1 MDMKKH
7 DKTLLAAL
15 LAMMIGWGCT
25 GKKTQQQPTESDT
38 MVVEVSTPD
47 STVYGVCGEG
57 TSMHALELLTDEGDT
72 LTYLV
77 DADTE
82 QEAVKGGLFTGDRM
96 AVVGYKGAEGDM
108 VATCAVNLTTLM
120 GKWTSI
126 DKNFEIQEGG
136 LVESSIKPRP
146 VRGPHGR
153 FTMANCCSMQTLSPS
168 SASVP
173 IAFVLKMARE
183 SSSSSASASS
193 SLCER
198 TH

>member
-7 DKTLLAAL
+7 NKTLLAAL

-38 MVVEVSTPD
+38 MVVEVSTLD

-57 TSMHALELLTDEGDT
+57 TSMHALELVTDEGDT

-82 QEAVKGGLFTGDRM
+82 QEAVKGGLFAGDRM

-136 LVESSIKPRP
+136 LVESSIKAETRP
-146 VRGPHGR
+146 WTSWKIHNGQLLLNADTFAIERLG
-153 FTMANCCSMQTLSPS
+153 AD
-168 SASVP
+168 
-173 IAFVLKMARE
+173 
-183 SSSSSASASS
+183 
-193 SLCER
+193 SLCLENGEGIFVFKR
-198 TH
+198 QRQQ

>member
-136 LVESSIKPRP
+136 LVESSIKAETRP
-146 VRGPHGR
+146 WTSWKIHNGQLLLNADTFAIERLG
-153 FTMANCCSMQTLSPS
+153 AD
-168 SASVP
+168 
-173 IAFVLKMARE
+173 
-183 SSSSSASASS
+183 
-193 SLCER
+193 SLCLENGEGIFVFKR
-198 TH
+198 QRQQ

>member
-57 TSMHALELLTDEGDT
+57 TSMHALELVTDEGDT

-77 DADTE
+77 DADAE
-82 QEAVKGGLFTGDRM
+82 QETVKGGLFAGDRM

-136 LVESSIKPRP
+136 LVESSIKAETRP
-146 VRGPHGR
+146 WTSWKIHNGQLLLNADTFAIERLG
-153 FTMANCCSMQTLSPS
+153 AD
-168 SASVP
+168 
-173 IAFVLKMARE
+173 
-183 SSSSSASASS
+183 
-193 SLCER
+193 SLCLENGEGIFVFKR
-198 TH
+198 QRQQ

>member
-7 DKTLLAAL
+7 NKTLLAAL

-57 TSMHALELLTDEGDT
+57 TSMHALELVTDEGDT

-82 QEAVKGGLFTGDRM
+82 QEAVKGGLFAGDRM

-136 LVESSIKPRP
+136 LVESSIKAETHPWTSWKIHNGQLLLNADTFAIERL
-146 VRGPHGR
+146 G
-153 FTMANCCSMQTLSPS
+153 AD
-168 SASVP
+168 
-173 IAFVLKMARE
+173 
-183 SSSSSASASS
+183 
-193 SLCER
+193 SLCLENGEGIFVFKR
-198 TH
+198 QRQQ

>member
-1 MDMKKH
+1 MKKH

-57 TSMHALELLTDEGDT
+57 TSMHALELVTDEGDT

-82 QEAVKGGLFTGDRM
+82 QEAVKGGLFAGDRM

-136 LVESSIKPRP
+136 LVESSIKAETRP
-146 VRGPHGR
+146 WTSWKIHNGQLLLNADTFAIERLG
-153 FTMANCCSMQTLSPS
+153 AD
-168 SASVP
+168 
-173 IAFVLKMARE
+173 
-183 SSSSSASASS
+183 
-193 SLCER
+193 SLCLENGEGIFVFKR
-198 TH
+198 QRQPV

>member
-15 LAMMIGWGCT
+15 LPMMIGWGCT

-57 TSMHALELLTDEGDT
+57 TSMHALELVTDEGDT

-77 DADTE
+77 DADAE
-82 QEAVKGGLFTGDRM
+82 QEAVKGGLFAGDRM

-136 LVESSIKPRP
+136 LVESSIKAETRP
-146 VRGPHGR
+146 WTSWKIHNGQLLLNADTFAIERLG
-153 FTMANCCSMQTLSPS
+153 AD
-168 SASVP
+168 
-173 IAFVLKMARE
+173 
-183 SSSSSASASS
+183 
-193 SLCER
+193 SLCLENGEGIFVFKR
-198 TH
+198 QRQQ

>member
-38 MVVEVSTPD
+38 MVVEVSTLD

-57 TSMHALELLTDEGDT
+57 TSMHALELVTDEGDT

-77 DADTE
+77 DADAE
-82 QEAVKGGLFTGDRM
+82 QETVKGGLFAGDRM

-136 LVESSIKPRP
+136 LVESSIKAETRP
-146 VRGPHGR
+146 WTSWKIHNGQLLLNADTFAIERLG
-153 FTMANCCSMQTLSPS
+153 AD
-168 SASVP
+168 
-173 IAFVLKMARE
+173 
-183 SSSSSASASS
+183 
-193 SLCER
+193 SLCLENGEGIFVFKR
-198 TH
+198 QRQQ

>member
-7 DKTLLAAL
+7 NKTLLAAL

-57 TSMHALELLTDEGDT
+57 TSMHALELVTDEGDT

-77 DADTE
+77 DADAE
-82 QEAVKGGLFTGDRM
+82 QEAVKGGLFAGDRM

-136 LVESSIKPRP
+136 LVESSIKAETRP
-146 VRGPHGR
+146 W
-153 FTMANCCSMQTLSPS
+153 PS
-168 SASVP
+168 WKIHNGQLLLNADTFA
-173 IAFVLKMARE
+173 IERLGAD
-183 SSSSSASASS
+183 
-193 SLCER
+193 SLCLENGEGIFVFKR
-198 TH
+198 QRQQ

>member
-25 GKKTQQQPTESDT
+25 GKKTQQQHTESDT

-57 TSMHALELLTDEGDT
+57 TSMHALELVTDEGDT

-77 DADTE
+77 DADAE
-82 QEAVKGGLFTGDRM
+82 QETVKGGLFAGDRM

-136 LVESSIKPRP
+136 LVESSIKAETRP
-146 VRGPHGR
+146 WTSWKIHNGQLLLNADTFAIERLG
-153 FTMANCCSMQTLSPS
+153 AD
-168 SASVP
+168 
-173 IAFVLKMARE
+173 
-183 SSSSSASASS
+183 
-193 SLCER
+193 SLCLENGEGIFVFKR
-198 TH
+198 QRQQ

>member
-1 MDMKKH
+1 MKKH

-57 TSMHALELLTDEGDT
+57 TSMHALELVTDEGDT

-77 DADTE
+77 DADAE
-82 QEAVKGGLFTGDRM
+82 QETVKGGLFAGDRM

-136 LVESSIKPRP
+136 LVESSIKAETRP
-146 VRGPHGR
+146 WTSWKIHNGQLLLNADTFAIERLG
-153 FTMANCCSMQTLSPS
+153 AD
-168 SASVP
+168 
-173 IAFVLKMARE
+173 
-183 SSSSSASASS
+183 
-193 SLCER
+193 SLCLENGEGIFVFKR
-198 TH
+198 LRQQ

>member
-25 GKKTQQQPTESDT
+25 GKKPQQQPTESDT

-57 TSMHALELLTDEGDT
+57 TSMHALELVTDEGDT

-77 DADTE
+77 DADAE
-82 QEAVKGGLFTGDRM
+82 QETVKGGLFAGDRM

-136 LVESSIKPRP
+136 LVESSIKAETRP
-146 VRGPHGR
+146 WTSWKIHNGQLLLNADTFAIERLG
-153 FTMANCCSMQTLSPS
+153 AD
-168 SASVP
+168 
-173 IAFVLKMARE
+173 
-183 SSSSSASASS
+183 
-193 SLCER
+193 SLCLENGEGIFVFKR
-198 TH
+198 QRQQ

>member
-1 MDMKKH
+1 MKKH
-7 DKTLLAAL
+7 NKTLLAAL

-57 TSMHALELLTDEGDT
+57 TSMHALELVTDEGDT

-82 QEAVKGGLFTGDRM
+82 QETVKGGLFAGDRM

-136 LVESSIKPRP
+136 LVESSIKAETRP
-146 VRGPHGR
+146 WTSWKIHNGQLLLNADTFAIERLG
-153 FTMANCCSMQTLSPS
+153 AD
-168 SASVP
+168 
-173 IAFVLKMARE
+173 
-183 SSSSSASASS
+183 
-193 SLCER
+193 SLCLENGEGIFVFKR
-198 TH
+198 QRQQ

>member
-1 MDMKKH
+1 MDMKKYS
-7 DKTLLAAL
+7 KNLLAAL
-15 LAMMIGWGCT
+15 LAMMVGWGCT
-25 GKKTQQQPTESDT
+25 GQKTQQQPTESDT
-38 MVVEVSTPD
+38 MVVEVSIPD

-57 TSMHALELLTDEGDT
+57 TSMHALELVTDEGDT

-82 QEAVKGGLFTGDRM
+82 QETVKGGLFAGDRM

-136 LVESSIKPRP
+136 LVESSIKAETRP
-146 VRGPHGR
+146 WTSWKIHNGQLLLNADTFAIERLG
-153 FTMANCCSMQTLSPS
+153 AD
-168 SASVP
+168 
-173 IAFVLKMARE
+173 
-183 SSSSSASASS
+183 
-193 SLCER
+193 SLCLENGEGIFVFKR
-198 TH
+198 QRQQ

>member
-47 STVYGVCGEG
+47 STVYGVCSEG
-57 TSMHALELLTDEGDT
+57 TSMHALELVTDEGDT

-77 DADTE
+77 DADAE
-82 QEAVKGGLFTGDRM
+82 QETVKGGLFAGDRM

-136 LVESSIKPRP
+136 LVESSIKAETRP
-146 VRGPHGR
+146 WTSWKIHNGQLLLNADTFAIERLG
-153 FTMANCCSMQTLSPS
+153 AD
-168 SASVP
+168 
-173 IAFVLKMARE
+173 
-183 SSSSSASASS
+183 
-193 SLCER
+193 SLCLENGEGIFVFKR
-198 TH
+198 QRQQ

>member
-15 LAMMIGWGCT
+15 RAMMIGWGCT

-38 MVVEVSTPD
+38 MVVEVATPD

-57 TSMHALELLTDEGDT
+57 TSMHALELVTDEGDT

-77 DADTE
+77 DADAE
-82 QEAVKGGLFTGDRM
+82 QETVKGGLFAGDRM

-136 LVESSIKPRP
+136 LVESSIKAETRP
-146 VRGPHGR
+146 WTSWKIHNGQLLLNADTFAIERLG
-153 FTMANCCSMQTLSPS
+153 AD
-168 SASVP
+168 
-173 IAFVLKMARE
+173 
-183 SSSSSASASS
+183 
-193 SLCER
+193 SLCLENGEGIFVFKR
-198 TH
+198 QRQQ

>member
-1 MDMKKH
+1 MDMKKQ

-57 TSMHALELLTDEGDT
+57 TSMHALELVTDEGDT

-77 DADTE
+77 DADAE
-82 QEAVKGGLFTGDRM
+82 QETVKGGLFAGDRM

-136 LVESSIKPRP
+136 LVESSIKAETRP
-146 VRGPHGR
+146 WTSWKIHNGQLLLNADTFAIERLG
-153 FTMANCCSMQTLSPS
+153 AD
-168 SASVP
+168 
-173 IAFVLKMARE
+173 
-183 SSSSSASASS
+183 
-193 SLCER
+193 SLCLENGEGIFVFKR
-198 TH
+198 QRQQ

>member
-57 TSMHALELLTDEGDT
+57 TSMHALELVTDEGDT

-77 DADTE
+77 DADAE
-82 QEAVKGGLFTGDRM
+82 QETVKGGLFAGDRM

-136 LVESSIKPRP
+136 LVESSIKAETRP
-146 VRGPHGR
+146 WTSWKIHNGQLLLNADTFAIERLG
-153 FTMANCCSMQTLSPS
+153 ADSPCLENGEG
-168 SASVP
+168 
-173 IAFVLKMARE
+173 IFVFKRQ
-183 SSSSSASASS
+183 
-193 SLCER
+193 R
-198 TH
+198 QQ

>member
-57 TSMHALELLTDEGDT
+57 TSMHALELVTDEGDT

-77 DADTE
+77 DADAERET
-82 QEAVKGGLFTGDRM
+82 VKGGLFAGDRM

-136 LVESSIKPRP
+136 LVESSIKAETRP
-146 VRGPHGR
+146 WTSWKIHNGQLLLNADTFAIERLG
-153 FTMANCCSMQTLSPS
+153 AD
-168 SASVP
+168 
-173 IAFVLKMARE
+173 
-183 SSSSSASASS
+183 
-193 SLCER
+193 SLCLENGEGIFVFKR
-198 TH
+198 QRQQ

>member
-57 TSMHALELLTDEGDT
+57 TSMHALELVTDEGDT

-82 QEAVKGGLFTGDRM
+82 QETVKGGLFAGDRM

-136 LVESSIKPRP
+136 LVESSIKAETRP
-146 VRGPHGR
+146 WTSWKIHNGQLLLNADTFAIERLG
-153 FTMANCCSMQTLSPS
+153 AD
-168 SASVP
+168 
-173 IAFVLKMARE
+173 
-183 SSSSSASASS
+183 
-193 SLCER
+193 SLCLENGEGIFVFKR
-198 TH
+198 QRQQ

>member
-57 TSMHALELLTDEGDT
+57 TSMHALELVTDEGDT

-77 DADTE
+77 DADAE
-82 QEAVKGGLFTGDRM
+82 QETVKGGLFAGDRM

-136 LVESSIKPRP
+136 LDESSIKAETRP
-146 VRGPHGR
+146 WTSWKIHNGQLLLNADTFAIERLG
-153 FTMANCCSMQTLSPS
+153 AD
-168 SASVP
+168 
-173 IAFVLKMARE
+173 
-183 SSSSSASASS
+183 
-193 SLCER
+193 SLCLENGEGIFVFKR
-198 TH
+198 QRQQ

>member
-7 DKTLLAAL
+7 NKTLLAAL

-57 TSMHALELLTDEGDT
+57 TSMHALELVTDEGDT

-82 QEAVKGGLFTGDRM
+82 QETVKGGLFAGDRM

-136 LVESSIKPRP
+136 LVESSIKAETRP
-146 VRGPHGR
+146 WTSWKIHNGQLLLNADTFAIERLG
-153 FTMANCCSMQTLSPS
+153 AD
-168 SASVP
+168 
-173 IAFVLKMARE
+173 
-183 SSSSSASASS
+183 
-193 SLCER
+193 SLCLENGEGIFVFKR
-198 TH
+198 QRQQ

>member
-57 TSMHALELLTDEGDT
+57 TSMHALELVTDEGDT

-82 QEAVKGGLFTGDRM
+82 QEAVKGGLFAGDRM

-108 VATCAVNLTTLM
+108 VATCAVNLTTLV

-136 LVESSIKPRP
+136 LVESSIKAETRP
-146 VRGPHGR
+146 WTSWKIHNGQLLLNADTFAIERLG
-153 FTMANCCSMQTLSPS
+153 AD
-168 SASVP
+168 
-173 IAFVLKMARE
+173 
-183 SSSSSASASS
+183 
-193 SLCER
+193 SLCLENGEGIFVFKR
-198 TH
+198 QRQQ

>member
-1 MDMKKH
+1 MDIKKH
-7 DKTLLAAL
+7 DKTQLAAL

-57 TSMHALELLTDEGDT
+57 TSMHALELVTDEGDT

-82 QEAVKGGLFTGDRM
+82 QETVKGGLFAGDRM

-136 LVESSIKPRP
+136 LVESSIKAETRP
-146 VRGPHGR
+146 WTSWKIHNGQLLLNADTFAIERLG
-153 FTMANCCSMQTLSPS
+153 AD
-168 SASVP
+168 
-173 IAFVLKMARE
+173 
-183 SSSSSASASS
+183 
-193 SLCER
+193 SLCLENGEGIFVFKR
-198 TH
+198 QRQQ

>member
-7 DKTLLAAL
+7 NKTLLAAL

-57 TSMHALELLTDEGDT
+57 TSMHALELVTDEGDT

-77 DADTE
+77 DADAE
-82 QEAVKGGLFTGDRM
+82 QEAVKGGLFAGDRM

-136 LVESSIKPRP
+136 LVESSIKAETRP
-146 VRGPHGR
+146 WTSWKIHNGQLLLNADTFAIERLG
-153 FTMANCCSMQTLSPS
+153 AD
-168 SASVP
+168 
-173 IAFVLKMARE
+173 
-183 SSSSSASASS
+183 
-193 SLCER
+193 SLCLENGEGIFVFKR
-198 TH
+198 QRQQ

>member
-57 TSMHALELLTDEGDT
+57 TSMHALELVTDEGDT

-82 QEAVKGGLFTGDRM
+82 QETVKGGLFAGDRM
-96 AVVGYKGAEGDM
+96 AVVGYKGAGGEM
-108 VATCAVNLTTLM
+108 VATWAVNRATVM
-120 GKWTSI
+120 GVWSGFGKVV
-126 DKNFEIQEGG
+126 EIED
-136 LVESSIKPRP
+136 SHHHS
-146 VRGPHGR
+146 
-153 FTMANCCSMQTLSPS
+153 T
-168 SASVP
+168 
-173 IAFVLKMARE
+173 
-183 SSSSSASASS
+183 
-193 SLCER
+193 
-198 TH
+198 

>member
-57 TSMHALELLTDEGDT
+57 TSMHALELVTDEGDT

-77 DADTE
+77 DADAE
-82 QEAVKGGLFTGDRM
+82 QETVKGGLFAGDRM

-136 LVESSIKPRP
+136 LVESSIKAETRP
-146 VRGPHGR
+146 WTSWKIHNGQLLLNADTFAIERLG
-153 FTMANCCSMQTLSPS
+153 AD
-168 SASVP
+168 
-173 IAFVLKMARE
+173 
-183 SSSSSASASS
+183 
-193 SLCER
+193 SLCLENGEGIFVFKR
-198 TH
+198 QRQPV

>member
-47 STVYGVCGEG
+47 STVYGVCGEV
-57 TSMHALELLTDEGDT
+57 TSMHALELVTDEGDT

-77 DADTE
+77 DADAE
-82 QEAVKGGLFTGDRM
+82 QETVKGGLFAGDRM

-136 LVESSIKPRP
+136 LVESSIKAETRP
-146 VRGPHGR
+146 WTSWKIHNGQLLLNADTFAIERLG
-153 FTMANCCSMQTLSPS
+153 AD
-168 SASVP
+168 
-173 IAFVLKMARE
+173 
-183 SSSSSASASS
+183 
-193 SLCER
+193 SLCLENGEGIFVFKR
-198 TH
+198 QRQQ

>member
-57 TSMHALELLTDEGDT
+57 TSMHALELVTDEGDT

-77 DADTE
+77 DADAE
-82 QEAVKGGLFTGDRM
+82 QETVKGGLFAGDRM

-136 LVESSIKPRP
+136 LVESSIKAETRP
-146 VRGPHGR
+146 WTSWKIHNGQLLLNADTFAIERLG
-153 FTMANCCSMQTLSPS
+153 AD
-168 SASVP
+168 
-173 IAFVLKMARE
+173 
-183 SSSSSASASS
+183 
-193 SLCER
+193 SLCLENGEGIFVFKR
-198 TH
+198 QPV

>member
-1 MDMKKH
+1 MDMKKYS
-7 DKTLLAAL
+7 KNLLAAL
-15 LAMMIGWGCT
+15 LAMMVGWGCT
-25 GKKTQQQPTESDT
+25 GQKTQQQPTESDT
-38 MVVEVSTPD
+38 MAVEVSTPD

-57 TSMHALELLTDEGDT
+57 TSMHALELVTDEGDT

-82 QEAVKGGLFTGDRM
+82 QETVKGGLFAGDRM

-136 LVESSIKPRP
+136 LVESSIKAETRP
-146 VRGPHGR
+146 WTSWKIHNGQLLLNADTFAIERLG
-153 FTMANCCSMQTLSPS
+153 AD
-168 SASVP
+168 
-173 IAFVLKMARE
+173 
-183 SSSSSASASS
+183 
-193 SLCER
+193 SLCLENGEGIFVFKR
-198 TH
+198 QRQQ

>member
-7 DKTLLAAL
+7 NKTLLAAL

-57 TSMHALELLTDEGDT
+57 TSMHALELVTDEGDT

-82 QEAVKGGLFTGDRM
+82 QEAVKGGLFAGDRM

-136 LVESSIKPRP
+136 LVESSIKAETRP
-146 VRGPHGR
+146 WTSWKIHNGQLLLNADTFAIERLG
-153 FTMANCCSMQTLSPS
+153 AD
-168 SASVP
+168 
-173 IAFVLKMARE
+173 
-183 SSSSSASASS
+183 
-193 SLCER
+193 SLCLENGEGIFVFKR
-198 TH
+198 QRQQ

>member
-7 DKTLLAAL
+7 NKILLAAL

-57 TSMHALELLTDEGDT
+57 TSMHALELVTDEGDT

-82 QEAVKGGLFTGDRM
+82 QETVKGGLFAGDRM

-136 LVESSIKPRP
+136 LVESSIKAETRP
-146 VRGPHGR
+146 WTSWKIHNGQLLLNADTFAIERLG
-153 FTMANCCSMQTLSPS
+153 AD
-168 SASVP
+168 
-173 IAFVLKMARE
+173 
-183 SSSSSASASS
+183 
-193 SLCER
+193 SLCLENGEGIFVFKR
-198 TH
+198 QRQQ

>member
-57 TSMHALELLTDEGDT
+57 TSMHALELVTDEGDT

-77 DADTE
+77 DADAE
-82 QEAVKGGLFTGDRM
+82 QGTVKGGLFAGDRM

-136 LVESSIKPRP
+136 LVESSIKAETRP
-146 VRGPHGR
+146 WTSWKIHNGQLLLNADTFAIERLG
-153 FTMANCCSMQTLSPS
+153 AD
-168 SASVP
+168 
-173 IAFVLKMARE
+173 
-183 SSSSSASASS
+183 
-193 SLCER
+193 SLCLENGEGIFVFKR
-198 TH
+198 QRQQ

>member
-57 TSMHALELLTDEGDT
+57 TSMHALELVTDEGDT

-77 DADTE
+77 DADAE
-82 QEAVKGGLFTGDRM
+82 QETVKGGLFAGDRM
-96 AVVGYKGAEGDM
+96 AVVGYKGTAGDM

-136 LVESSIKPRP
+136 LVESSIKAETRP
-146 VRGPHGR
+146 WTSWKIHNGQLLLNADTFAIERLG
-153 FTMANCCSMQTLSPS
+153 AD
-168 SASVP
+168 
-173 IAFVLKMARE
+173 
-183 SSSSSASASS
+183 
-193 SLCER
+193 SLCLENGEGIFVFKR
-198 TH
+198 QRQQ

>member
-1 MDMKKH
+1 MDMKKYN
-7 DKTLLAAL
+7 KTLLAAL

-25 GKKTQQQPTESDT
+25 GQKTQQQPTESDT

-57 TSMHALELLTDEGDT
+57 TSMHALELVTDEGDT

-82 QEAVKGGLFTGDRM
+82 LETVKGGLFAGDRM

-136 LVESSIKPRP
+136 LVESSIKAETRP
-146 VRGPHGR
+146 WTSWKIHNGQLLLNADTFAIERLG
-153 FTMANCCSMQTLSPS
+153 AD
-168 SASVP
+168 
-173 IAFVLKMARE
+173 
-183 SSSSSASASS
+183 
-193 SLCER
+193 SLCLENGEGIFVFKR
-198 TH
+198 QRQQ

>member
-7 DKTLLAAL
+7 NKTLLAAL

-57 TSMHALELLTDEGDT
+57 TSMHALELVTDEGDT

-82 QEAVKGGLFTGDRM
+82 QETIKGGLFAGDRM

-136 LVESSIKPRP
+136 LVESSIKAETRP
-146 VRGPHGR
+146 WTSWKIHNGQLLLNADTFAIERLG
-153 FTMANCCSMQTLSPS
+153 AD
-168 SASVP
+168 
-173 IAFVLKMARE
+173 
-183 SSSSSASASS
+183 
-193 SLCER
+193 SLCLENGEGIFVFKR
-198 TH
+198 QRQQ

>member
-7 DKTLLAAL
+7 NKTLLAAL

-57 TSMHALELLTDEGDT
+57 TSMHALELVTDEGDT

-82 QEAVKGGLFTGDRM
+82 QETVKGGLFAGDRM

-136 LVESSIKPRP
+136 LVESSIKAETRP
-146 VRGPHGR
+146 WTSWKIHNGQLLLNADTFAIERLG
-153 FTMANCCSMQTLSPS
+153 AD
-168 SASVP
+168 
-173 IAFVLKMARE
+173 
-183 SSSSSASASS
+183 
-193 SLCER
+193 SLCLENGEGIFVFKR
-198 TH
+198 QCQQ

>member
-7 DKTLLAAL
+7 NKTILAAL

-57 TSMHALELLTDEGDT
+57 TSMHALELVTDEGDT

-82 QEAVKGGLFTGDRM
+82 QETVKGGLFAGDRM

-136 LVESSIKPRP
+136 LVESSIKAETRP
-146 VRGPHGR
+146 WTSWKIHNGQLLLNADTFAIERLG
-153 FTMANCCSMQTLSPS
+153 AD
-168 SASVP
+168 
-173 IAFVLKMARE
+173 
-183 SSSSSASASS
+183 
-193 SLCER
+193 SLCLENGEGIFVFKR
-198 TH
+198 QRQQ

>member
-25 GKKTQQQPTESDT
+25 GKKTKQQPTESDT

-57 TSMHALELLTDEGDT
+57 TSMHALELVTDEGDT

-82 QEAVKGGLFTGDRM
+82 QEAVKGGLFAGDRM

-136 LVESSIKPRP
+136 LVESSIKAETRP
-146 VRGPHGR
+146 WTSWKIHNGQLLLNADTFAIERLG
-153 FTMANCCSMQTLSPS
+153 AD
-168 SASVP
+168 
-173 IAFVLKMARE
+173 
-183 SSSSSASASS
+183 
-193 SLCER
+193 SLCLENGEGIFVFKR
-198 TH
+198 QRQQ